1 MGRGSHEVLI
11 DRVCDLIV
19 ILDSRRKKLNRREI
33 AERWDCSTRNVS
45 YVIAYARRVYGV
57 HVKSVLD
64 TNFQASYELRTTGVF
79 DKQAL
84 MKHRRKRQ
92 A

>member
-19 ILDSRRKKLNRREI
+19 ILNKKKLNRREI

-45 YVIAYARRVYGV
+45 YVIAYARKVYGV

-64 TNFQASYELRTTGVF
+64 TNFQASYELCSTGIF
-79 DKQAL
+79 DNQSL

-92 A
+92 